1 MILKELL
8 GFAGIEIT
16 PEIDVKSILDYQ
28 KATEEVINSTEGF
41 SEATK
46 ETAKKIAEKEAAEKL
61 ATAAT
66 TQATIATN
74 KLTLAQKAATFATG
88 ALKAVA
94 GALVVTLA
102 TMAVIKIGEYF
113 YDLAHAEEIAAQK
126 AEEANNKIKELNS
139 NFEEQSKY
147 IKENADAY
155 EKLSKG
161 VDLNTN
167 TNISLSNDDYEQFLS
182 ISNELAEIFPEL
194 KKSTDENGN
203 AILAMGDNS
212 RITAKSLNNLL
223 VELENT
229 KNFKISEELPS
240 IFEDLK
246 NKIEDAKE
254 AQDDFDE
261 KYEGLENL
269 RDQLVSLGNIDE
281 ISLPSLK
288 FSYSTNN
295 ENWAEQANVME
306 SFLNESLQKFYDNLS
321 DEEKYNINLSDIISI
336 TDSNLDDG
344 SYDID
349 LSGLIGLDENNL
361 KKVTEIIKQSI
372 SEELKNVDDEIGKEY
387 QKNSET
393 QKEIEYKW
401 KDYIP
406 SLVAGM
412 KSKSTFKELDEG
424 TQAVAEKIVSGL
436 DFSIS
441 EEMSKFEDPYDY
453 VRKYIIIP
461 LSELNDKDREKVNN
475 LYNQL
480 FSFDADASKMN
491 TEQIQAFIDNIIN
504 QIASYTNQNP
514 IEIKAVL
521 GIENN
526 NELYDQSK
534 RIRAVAASKYSEQSG
549 LSFNDE
555 LKKLKDFESKYS
567 INSDEEKQFWNQCL
581 QESITTEEA
590 MQTYINGAN
599 KFNENIENLSYGETI
614 DKLNE
619 FAPALEALDEVYA
632 KFADG
637 DKDTNIN
644 FEDLVS
650 LNEEFANIEGIE
662 NYIKAIQDAK
672 GNAKATQEAFD
683 NLATAYVN
691 QIGILDEVNEGN
703 ANLIESMLKEQGIA
717 NANELVQIGLARSKA
732 EASIASKDLTSMTS
746 DEINAMAEEAG
757 VTGQAR
763 DAFELYIAQKMLNEV
778 INTNGDIEA
787 LAGVME
793 ALGLA
798 TDAWINY
805 YRAKK
810 DLDAIND
817 PGNRKVDASGRV
829 YYEYKSTDSTGRE
842 VTKRASQL
850 QVDQLNND
858 IKQKQDAIT
867 EELNKKADAL
877 ISTSYTGGNATKEA
891 KSGSDKKDDTETIDW
906 IERLIEKIQKERD
919 KLSEKADSSYI
930 NIFGINQED
939 IDRAKELFNLQ
950 ETLINQSG
958 ELVNAQEQN
967 SEKIKNSYVN
977 LFEDPAFKKLY
988 EDFTGQIFDS
998 NIEISDEYLDNMMEF
1013 ANNINLGDFLAG
1025 RDATYDFKLKEPVTD
1040 NIKAPIE
1047 ELSEIA
1053 NKAGLS
1059 LGELYDVV
1067 FNGANYDT
1075 KQSYLEQ
1082 LLIKD
1087 RQNIEVNKRALEE
1100 YNNQY
1105 KEAASKIDKSIVEK
1119 IENGSFDIETYSG
1132 DNADDIKEVM
1142 DLYDKVSEQSEKV
1155 DQVNTTYIEDKIRYH
1170 DNIIE
1175 QIDVENEKIE
1185 RSNKL
1190 IEAQIDYLKESGQ
1203 IISAGFYNKLI
1214 GNTDKQISFNERK
1227 IQATKNKLQDLL
1239 NDTDPDKRIEEG
1251 SLEYIEL
1258 EEEIEELESNTWDLK
1273 SAQEAYRNELL
1284 QLPIKNME
1292 TIVGMYNDITTS
1304 IQNWGAEIEASGK
1317 KLDEDYYQSLIQNGT
1332 TVIDQYE
1339 KQARLIREVMN
1350 EYDKGS
1356 DNWNE
1361 LYSQLQSIN
1370 SEMSSMVQ
1378 NLHEWNEALLEMP
1391 INSISDQV
1399 SSLEMV
1405 KEALEGVQS
1414 EYDTVLT
1421 AVNEAIEKQKEALSD
1436 ENEATNDRYNDEIE
1450 ALQDRLDL
1458 LQKQNEELSLQQ
1470 AVEQA
1475 LYELQRANTQ
1485 KTERVI
1491 RDGQIVYETN
1501 KDNIIN
1507 AQEQLQDAL
1516 QALEEYKIQDQID
1529 GLQDELEGINE
1540 AYQDQIDALDKIA
1553 EKWQE
1558 IKTNVEEAQNAAVAD
1573 DILGDGWVDKVLSG
1587 NDEDIYNAFKDS
1599 YETNAE
1605 MIQKYEKQ
1613 IETTQNIQT
1622 LLQQYIESYKEG
1634 TLSYEQAMSGI
1645 KDILSQMNEDM
1656 SSGKNLQNI
1665 LDFLGSSEGVAAT
1678 SDAVLQGIKE
1688 SLKEASDEM
1697 VDSLEQYNENLD
1709 LIVGYMT
1716 SWDQLVDNT
1725 DKMVD
1730 LLEDVRD
1737 NLSDALDGALRNDDD
1752 DDDGGS
1758 NNSNGIIHGS
1768 GDFTWTDNDLV
1779 TGPGIGLARYSK
1791 GIENGVVG
1799 ERPKDTT
1806 DKLKV
1811 FATKRLNNGE
1821 VPALLHD
1828 GEVVLNRGQ
1837 QNMLLN
1843 NIETASNPFGN
1854 IIKKFDLSSIPLN
1867 NSKGDINIEIGDIKL
1882 TDVRDVD
1889 GFARAMGSQFKPLLT
1904 QEMKKINR

>member
-1 MILKELL
+1 MILEKLL
-8 GFAGIEIT
+8 KFVGINLT
-16 PEIDVKSILDYQ
+16 PKINIQSILDYQ
-28 KATEEVINSTEGF
+28 KATEKIIDTTEGF
-41 SEATK
+41 NEATK

-61 ATAAT
+61 ATVAT

-74 KLTLAQKAATFATG
+74 KLTLAQKAAAFATG
-88 ALKAVA
+88 ALKSIA
-94 GALVVTLA
+94 GALIMTLA
-102 TMAVIKIGEYF
+102 SLAVMKIGEYF

-126 AEEANNKIKELNS
+126 AEEANKKIKELNS
-139 NFEEQSKY
+139 TFEEQSKY
-147 IKENADAY
+147 VKENADAY

-203 AILAMGDNS
+203 AILEMGNNS
-212 RITAKSLNNLL
+212 RITANSLNNLL

-246 NKIEDAKE
+246 YKIEDAKE
-254 AQDDFDE
+254 AQDDFNVRS
-261 KYEGLENL
+261 EGLENL
-269 RDQLVSLGNIDE
+269 RNQLVSLGNIDE
-281 ISLPSLK
+281 IYLPSLK
-288 FSYSTNN
+288 FSYNTDN
-295 ENWAEQANVME
+295 ENWAEEASVMT
-306 SFLNESLQKFYDNLS
+306 SFLNKSLQKFYDNLS
-321 DEEKYNINLSDIISI
+321 DEDKYNINLSDIISI

-361 KKVTEIIKQSI
+361 KKVIEIIKQSI
-372 SEELKNVDDEIGKEY
+372 SEELKTVDDEIGKEY

-436 DFSIS
+436 DISVS

-461 LSELNDKDREKVNN
+461 LSEINDKDREKVNN

-480 FSFDADASKMN
+480 FTFDDDASRMN
-491 TEQIQAFIDNIIN
+491 TEQIQTFIDNIIN

-514 IEIKAVL
+514 IEIKTVL

-526 NELYDQSK
+526 NEFYSQSK
-534 RIRAVAASKYSEQSG
+534 KVRAVAASKFSEQSG

-555 LKKLKDFESKYS
+555 LNKLKDFESKYS
-567 INSDEEKQFWNQCL
+567 INSDEEKRFWNQCL

-590 MQTYINGAN
+590 TQKYIDWV
-599 KFNENIENLSYGETI
+599 KKSNINTEKLSYGETI

-619 FAPALEALDEVYA
+619 FVPALETLDEVYA

-644 FEDLVS
+644 FDDLVS

-662 NYIKAIQDAK
+662 NYIKSIQDAK
-672 GNAKATQEAFD
+672 GNAEATQEAFD
-683 NLATAYVN
+683 NLATAYVD
-691 QIGILDEVNEGN
+691 QIGILDIVNEEN

-732 EASIASKDLTSMTS
+732 EAAIASKDLTSMTS

-763 DAFELYIAQKMLNEV
+763 DAFALYIAQKMLNEV

-850 QVDQLNND
+850 QVDQLNNN

-877 ISTSYTGGNATKEA
+877 IDASYTGGSSTQSA
-891 KSGSDKKDDTETIDW
+891 KSSGGSGKDDAETIDW
-906 IERLIEKIQKERD
+906 IERKLELLEQKRSKLEEKSSSD
-919 KLSEKADSSYI
+919 YLGYLGLSEDEL
-930 NIFGINQED
+930 N
-939 IDRAKELFNLQ
+939 RAKEILDKNT
-950 ETLINQSG
+950 TLSG
-958 ELVNAQEQN
+958 EDFEELSNMANNAGLSIQQLMDEVSNGYTESRRSALLESKELIRQQVETAEQA
-967 SEKIKNSYVN
+967 SEAYKNSYESMASG
-977 LFEDPAFKKLY
+977 LSEEMRFKI
-988 EDFTGQIFDS
+988 ESGA
-998 NIEISDEYLDNMMEF
+998 IEISE
-1013 ANNINLGDFLAG
+1013 
-1025 RDATYDFKLKEPVTD
+1025 
-1040 NIKAPIE
+1040 
-1047 ELSEIA
+1047 
-1053 NKAGLS
+1053 
-1059 LGELYDVV
+1059 
-1067 FNGANYDT
+1067 
-1075 KQSYLEQ
+1075 
-1082 LLIKD
+1082 
-1087 RQNIEVNKRALEE
+1087 
-1100 YNNQY
+1100 
-1105 KEAASKIDKSIVEK
+1105 
-1119 IENGSFDIETYSG
+1119 YSG
-1132 DNADDIKEVM
+1132 DDAESINSIIDA
-1142 DLYDKVSEQSEKV
+1142 YDKWQDSLSTLSQYKDEL
-1155 DQVNTTYIEDKIRYH
+1155 IDKNKELY
-1170 DNIIE
+1170 
-1175 QIDVENEKIE
+1175 ENEKAYLDSE
-1185 RSNKL
+1185 YKKLEASNSLLEKR
-1190 IEAQIDYLKESGQ
+1190 ISYLKASGQ
-1203 IISAGFYNKLI
+1203 IVSASSYE
-1214 GNTDKQISFNERK
+1214 KQISNNKGMETVLYKQLQNAKDELNKSLTEDGLDESSPRVIELREEINNLEGSIWDTK
-1227 IQATKNKLQDLL
+1227 EATAQLEFELNKL
-1239 NDTDPDKRIEEG
+1239 
-1251 SLEYIEL
+1251 
-1258 EEEIEELESNTWDLK
+1258 
-1273 SAQEAYRNELL
+1273 
-1284 QLPIKNME
+1284 PIDNME
-1292 TIVGMYNDITTS
+1292 TIIGMYNDITTS
-1304 IQNWGAEIEASGK
+1304 IQNWGSEIEASGK

-1332 TVIDQYE
+1332 TIIDQYE
-1339 KQARLIREVMN
+1339 KQTKLIREVMN

-1421 AVNEAIEKQKEALSD
+1421 AVNEAIEKQKDALAD

-1450 ALQDRLDL
+1450 ALQERLEL

-1491 RDGQIVYETN
+1491 RDGQFVYETN

-1516 QALEEYKIQDQID
+1516 QALEEYKIQDQIE

-1573 DILGDGWVDKVLSG
+1573 DILGEGWADKVLSG

-1709 LIVGYMT
+1709 LIAGYMT

-1758 NNSNGIIHGS
+1758 NNNNNNGIIHGS
-1768 GDFTWTDNDLV
+1768 GDFTWTDNDLI

-1811 FATKRLNNGE
+1811 FATKRLSNGE
-1821 VPALLHD
+1821 IPALLHD

-1843 NIETASNPFGN
+1843 NIETASNPFGD